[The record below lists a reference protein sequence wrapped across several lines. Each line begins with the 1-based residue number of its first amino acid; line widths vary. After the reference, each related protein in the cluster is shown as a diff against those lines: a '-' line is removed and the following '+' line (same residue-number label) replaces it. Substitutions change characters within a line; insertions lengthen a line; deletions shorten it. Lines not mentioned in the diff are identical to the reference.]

1 MCVYTHVL
9 VSDVFVCV
17 CVCVFVC
24 VCVCVCVCV
33 RVCVC
38 VWPRADAEMK
48 TKYKNTLTIST
59 LLLCLFGPGRG
70 VTWSDD
76 SPRTNQMG
84 GDFETTGCGALSL
97 WAQEPFCGNVDM
109 ATAGLGW

>member
-70 VTWSDD
+70 VTWSED

-84 GDFETTGCGALSL
+84 WDFETTGYGALSL
-97 WAQEPFCGNVDM
+97 WAHGPFCGNVNV